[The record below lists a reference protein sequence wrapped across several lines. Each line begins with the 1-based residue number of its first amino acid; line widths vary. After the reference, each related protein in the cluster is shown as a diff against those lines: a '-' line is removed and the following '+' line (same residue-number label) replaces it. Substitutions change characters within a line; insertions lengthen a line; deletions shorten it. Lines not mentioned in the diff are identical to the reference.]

1 MQSFTYLHMLQF
13 ILFFFVFSAPFV
25 FTTTFH
31 WIGYV
36 PSVIVAIGFYGINEM
51 GKLIRIHSTGSSR
64 AMTSLAWA

>member
-1 MQSFTYLHMLQF
+1 MLQF

-36 PSVIVAIGFYGINEM
+36 PSVIVAID
-51 GKLIRIHSTGSSR
+51 STASMRWATHPDPFNWQQR